1 MVGGHRNLRDR
12 TRRKRGGTMT
22 RYRVSVWATI
32 DVTADNE
39 DDAIDTAHDAI
50 LDGEIRMRDYE
61 FTTEEIEEQ

>member
-1 MVGGHRNLRDR
+1 MS
-12 TRRKRGGTMT
+12 

-32 DVTADNE
+32 DVTADSE